1 MSLFVEFS
9 FLLVVAA
16 AMAFLMRLLRQ
27 PLIIG
32 HIMTGLLVGPF
43 ALDLLQS
50 VETLKLFSEMGIAF
64 LLFTVGLG
72 LNPGILKQ
80 FGKVALITG
89 VGQVVVT
96 GVVGVALCLALGF
109 SLVTSLY
116 ISIAFAF
123 SSTIIIL
130 KLISDKGD
138 LEKLYAKI
146 AIGFLLVQDIIAIIL
161 LFALPILSA
170 ESGSFGVLARTLL
183 KASVVTLAV
192 FAVSHILVRRMQAY
206 LARSQEFMFLFAA
219 AWGIGIAALFLSI
232 GFSIEIGAL
241 IAGVALAFLPSR
253 HEIMAHFTPLRDFF
267 IVVFFV
273 LLGSQMVFADV
284 MALLVPA
291 IILSLLVLIGNP
303 LILLVIMGL
312 LGYKR
317 KTSLQTGFTVAQ
329 ISEFSLILIALGVQ
343 LGQVPQAVL
352 SMSTLVGLV
361 TIFGSTYFVLY
372 SDTLY
377 KWFAPY
383 LKMFERRNVV
393 EVESKKKKYTFFLFG
408 ANRVGFDFLET
419 FKHLR
424 KPFLVVDHDPEIIG
438 QLLHAKVEHR
448 YGDGSDLEFLET
460 LELRNA
466 DIVVSTIPDVETNL
480 LIAREAK
487 RVSPEQGRRGAGELP
502 TVMAVAHN
510 ISNALELYDGGV
522 DYVILPH
529 FLGGRYASSMVHKF
543 FEHAEAVEEAKKE
556 QLDYLKKRSTL
567 GHEHPMIDRFR

>member
-138 LEKLYAKI
+138 LENLYAKI

-170 ESGSFGVLARTLL
+170 ESGSFGVLVSTLL
-183 KASVVTLAV
+183 KASIVTLGV
-192 FAVSHILVRRMQAY
+192 FAVSHIFVRRMQAY
-206 LARSQEFMFLFAA
+206 LARSPEFM
-219 AWGIGIAALFLSI
+219 
-232 GFSIEIGAL
+232 
-241 IAGVALAFLPSR
+241 
-253 HEIMAHFTPLRDFF
+253 
-267 IVVFFV
+267 
-273 LLGSQMVFADV
+273 
-284 MALLVPA
+284 
-291 IILSLLVLIGNP
+291 
-303 LILLVIMGL
+303 
-312 LGYKR
+312 
-317 KTSLQTGFTVAQ
+317 
-329 ISEFSLILIALGVQ
+329 
-343 LGQVPQAVL
+343 
-352 SMSTLVGLV
+352 
-361 TIFGSTYFVLY
+361 
-372 SDTLY
+372 
-377 KWFAPY
+377 
-383 LKMFERRNVV
+383 
-393 EVESKKKKYTFFLFG
+393 
-408 ANRVGFDFLET
+408 
-419 FKHLR
+419 
-424 KPFLVVDHDPEIIG
+424 
-438 QLLHAKVEHR
+438 
-448 YGDGSDLEFLET
+448 
-460 LELRNA
+460 
-466 DIVVSTIPDVETNL
+466 
-480 LIAREAK
+480 
-487 RVSPEQGRRGAGELP
+487 
-502 TVMAVAHN
+502 
-510 ISNALELYDGGV
+510 
-522 DYVILPH
+522 
-529 FLGGRYASSMVHKF
+529 
-543 FEHAEAVEEAKKE
+543 
-556 QLDYLKKRSTL
+556 
-567 GHEHPMIDRFR
+567 